1 MKLQQRCALSVA
13 LHLFFQPNGSELR
26 AGIPEA
32 ALVLSN
38 DVPIRILLVGEA
50 KEACHLRELL
60 DTEVP
65 NSYLIAHVAQLELAA
80 ERLAGDPVDVLL
92 LALGLKQRQG
102 TTFLQ
107 AARAVSPDTP
117 MVVLA
122 ESEDEV
128 LAVEALRLGVQDF
141 QVRENLDRPAL
152 VRAVR
157 YSIERYRL
165 QKNLQN
171 LSLMD
176 DLTGLYNRRGFLAL
190 VEQQLRM
197 IQRKGATLLVYLDLD
212 NLKLINDSFGHLEG
226 NRALIVT
233 ANLLRASFR
242 QSDIP
247 ARMGGDEFCVLMT
260 DAGQDSELQL
270 RKRLQ
275 ERSDFINALSSWR
288 FRISLSVGIA
298 EVPVVHQPSLEQLL
312 RLADANMYSEKREKQ
327 IRGDDPP
334 AFKQPTVA

>member
-1 MKLQQRCALSVA
+1 MKLQQRCALSDGLAPVFPA
-13 LHLFFQPNGSELR
+13 KRRRTQSGNRET
-26 AGIPEA
+26 

-50 KEACHLRELL
+50 KEACRLRELL

-65 NSYLIAHVAQLELAA
+65 NSYHIAHIVHLELAA
-80 ERLAGDPVDVLL
+80 ERLSGNPVDVLL

-117 MVVLA
+117 IVVLG

-141 QVRENLDRPAL
+141 LVRENLDRPAL

-190 VEQQLRM
+190 AEQQLRM
-197 IQRKGATLLVYLDLD
+197 IQRKGAALLV
-212 NLKLINDSFGHLEG
+212 
-226 NRALIVT
+226 
-233 ANLLRASFR
+233 
-242 QSDIP
+242 
-247 ARMGGDEFCVLMT
+247 
-260 DAGQDSELQL
+260 
-270 RKRLQ
+270 
-275 ERSDFINALSSWR
+275 
-288 FRISLSVGIA
+288 
-298 EVPVVHQPSLEQLL
+298 
-312 RLADANMYSEKREKQ
+312 
-327 IRGDDPP
+327 
-334 AFKQPTVA
+334 

>member
-1 MKLQQRCALSVA
+1 M
-13 LHLFFQPNGSELR
+13 
-26 AGIPEA
+26 
-32 ALVLSN
+32 VLSN

-50 KEACHLRELL
+50 KEACRLRELL

-65 NSYLIAHVAQLELAA
+65 NSYHIAHIVHLELAA
-80 ERLAGDPVDVLL
+80 ERLSGNPVDVLL

-117 MVVLA
+117 IVVLG

-141 QVRENLDRPAL
+141 LVRENLDRPAL

-171 LSLMD
+171 LSLID

-190 VEQQLRM
+190 AEQQLRM
-197 IQRKGATLLVYLDLD
+197 IQRKGAALLV
-212 NLKLINDSFGHLEG
+212 
-226 NRALIVT
+226 
-233 ANLLRASFR
+233 
-242 QSDIP
+242 
-247 ARMGGDEFCVLMT
+247 
-260 DAGQDSELQL
+260 
-270 RKRLQ
+270 
-275 ERSDFINALSSWR
+275 
-288 FRISLSVGIA
+288 
-298 EVPVVHQPSLEQLL
+298 
-312 RLADANMYSEKREKQ
+312 
-327 IRGDDPP
+327 
-334 AFKQPTVA
+334 